1 MGQPSSK
8 YIVVGIRVIA
18 TEDPIFIASS
28 GFDSET
34 QAEHAAI
41 ELAEAHNAVEYRVY
55 TLQSRWKTQTRVE
68 RVTETGEDLAP
79 AIS

>member
-1 MGQPSSK
+1 MGQPNSK
-8 YIVVGIRVIA
+8 YIVVGIRAIA

-41 ELAEAHNAVEYRVY
+41 ELAEEHKLVEYRVY
-55 TLQSRWKTQTRVE
+55 ELKSRWKATTRVE
-68 RVTETGEDLAP
+68 RVNTLEE
-79 AIS
+79 